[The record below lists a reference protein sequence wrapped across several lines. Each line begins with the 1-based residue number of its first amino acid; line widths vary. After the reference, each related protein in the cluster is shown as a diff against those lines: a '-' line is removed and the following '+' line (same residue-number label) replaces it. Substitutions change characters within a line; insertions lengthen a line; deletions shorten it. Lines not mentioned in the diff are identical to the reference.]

1 MSANIPSTELE
12 RILII
17 GAGFGGI
24 TLARKLADMPYQVVL
39 IDKNNYHTFQPLLYQ
54 VATGGLEPDSI
65 AFPMRKLFSGKENV
79 VIRVAEVT
87 HVDPALQTVQT
98 TVGPIEYDYL
108 VIATGSTNNYFGNEA
123 VAKNAFALK
132 SVPEALNLRS
142 MILQN
147 FEKAVRTTDDLEKR
161 RLMQFVIVGGGPTG
175 VETAG
180 ALAELQRHVLPNDYP
195 ELDLSQMRVHLI
207 EAVDRLL
214 VGMSDKSG
222 KEAKKALEKL
232 GVNVWLNSMV
242 ANYDGEVV
250 KTQDELEL
258 EAYTVLWAAGVKG
271 NYPSGIPVESI
282 GKGSRILVN
291 RFNQVEGVK
300 NIYAIGDIALMQ
312 SEEYPEG
319 HPQVAPVAMQQAKHV
334 AKNFKHKLKSPEL
347 TPFSYFDKGSMA
359 TIGRNKAV
367 ADFAQFHLKGWIAWM
382 AWMFVHLMFLMGF
395 RNKLVVF
402 INWFW
407 SYLTYD
413 KGARLIIRPFK
424 KEEVQTLASSQRKY

>member
-1 MSANIPSTELE
+1 MSASIPHSELE
-12 RILII
+12 RIVII

-24 TLARKLADMPYQVVL
+24 TLARKLAQMPYQVVL

-65 AFPMRKLFSGKENV
+65 AFPLRKLFSGKKNV
-79 VIRVAEVT
+79 VIRVAEVL
-87 HVDPALQTVQT
+87 HVDPSLKTLQSTI
-98 TVGPIEYDYL
+98 GPIEYDHL

-123 VAKNAFALK
+123 VAMNAFALK
-132 SVPEALNLRS
+132 SVPEALDLRS

-147 FEKAVRTTDDLEKR
+147 FEKAVRTTDEREQR

-175 VETAG
+175 VEIAG

-195 ELDLSQMRVHLI
+195 ELDLSQMQVHLI

-222 KEAKKALEKL
+222 EDAKKALEKL
-232 GVNVWLNSMV
+232 GVRIWLNSMV

-250 KTQDELEL
+250 KTQDDLEF

-271 NYPSGIPVESI
+271 NYPSGILAQSI
-282 GKGSRILVN
+282 GRGSRILVN
-291 RFNQVEGVK
+291 QVNQIEGLK
-300 NIYAIGDIALMQ
+300 DIYAIGDIALMQ
-312 SEEYPEG
+312 TKAYPEG
-319 HPQVAPVAMQQAKHV
+319 HPQVAPVAMQQAKHL
-334 AKNFKHKLKSPEL
+334 AKNFKRMLKSEEL
-347 TPFSYFDKGSMA
+347 DPFSYFDKGSMA

-367 ADFAQFHLKGWIAWM
+367 ADFAQFHLKGWFAWM

-402 INWFW
+402 INWVW

-413 KGARLIIRPFK
+413 KGTRLIIRPFK
-424 KEEVQTLASSQRKY
+424 KKEVQTVVSK